1 MREVHIPLLTR
12 PLSRLTS
19 SMTFQQQLSLVV
31 AVGVLSMTLLSSLA
45 SAWQASRQV
54 EANLLKQSLQVAS
67 SLANQ
72 SQLALLSGASDN
84 AVDAIAATLAFP
96 DVLRIEIRNTSG
108 KLLVA
113 SGLQSAGSPSRP
125 ASHSMP
131 ESASHSAFVAAQ
143 DAHTWQLVAP
153 VWTTHN
159 ATPFDVEPP
168 PEKQLGHVVLSV
180 SKATLSSTVTHI
192 FLTNVVSS
200 LVIALVFLGV
210 LRCLAGRLNRPLEA
224 LSKAMAR
231 AEQGAVQVRTTA
243 QGPRDLQRMS
253 HAFNR
258 MLSALQERGEELQR
272 HRDNLGDLVRER
284 TEELKVEKERAEVA
298 SQAKTD
304 FLTRM
309 SHELRTPLNAIMGYA
324 QILEMDRELSD
335 RQRRIVQTMHESGDH
350 LLKLII
356 DILDL
361 SRIESGHTELHAAA
375 VQPRALAEQ
384 LDNAL
389 RIKAAEKGLTLLTHC
404 DDDVPAAVLVDDQR
418 LRQVLFNLLGNAL
431 KFTSNGT
438 VRLDILCLSATPGG
452 DAATLRFSVQDSGPG
467 IRAEDQARV
476 FEPFE
481 QAGDARSRA
490 QGTGLGLAISRQL
503 VRLMGGELQLRSQEG
518 QGCCFWFDLP
528 LPTTATPAGAR
539 SCASITGYEGPRQ
552 LVLIADDVATNRH
565 VLVELLRPLG
575 FDTLEACDGAQ
586 AVQLHKQQ
594 HPDLILMDLAMPVMD
609 GLEATRQ
616 ICSHGHGQAPNHAP
630 MIIALTANASPAHR
644 AQALL
649 SGASAFLPK
658 PFDRMEL
665 LSLIAQG
672 LELTWRHDANPPSEC
687 QA

>member
-1 MREVHIPLLTR
+1 MREVRIPLLTR
-12 PLSRLTS
+12 SLARLTS
-19 SMTFQQQLSLVV
+19 NMTFQQQLSLVV
-31 AVGVLSMTLLSSLA
+31 AIGVLSMTLLSSLA

-54 EANLLKQSLQVAS
+54 EDNLLKQSLQVAS

-84 AVDAIAATLAFP
+84 AGDAIAATLAFP

-113 SGLQSAGSPSRP
+113 SGLPSVGSLKWP
-125 ASHSMP
+125 ASP
-131 ESASHSAFVAAQ
+131 PVPQSASHSAFVAAQ

-153 VWTTHN
+153 VWTTRN

-180 SKATLSSTVTHI
+180 SKATLSSTVTNI

-200 LVIALVFLGV
+200 LVIALAFLGV

-243 QGPRDLQRMS
+243 QGPSDLQRMS

-335 RQRRIVQTMHESGDH
+335 RQRRIVQTMHESGAH

-375 VQPRALAEQ
+375 VQPRALADQ

-389 RIKAAEKGLTLLTHC
+389 RIKAAEKGLTLLAHC
-404 DDDVPAAVLVDDQR
+404 DDDVPAAVVVDDQR

-438 VRLDILCLSATPGG
+438 VRLDILCLSATPEGH
-452 DAATLRFSVQDSGPG
+452 AATLRFSVQDSGPG
-467 IRAEDQARV
+467 IRLEDQARV

-518 QGCCFWFDLP
+518 KGCCFWFDLP
-528 LPTTATPAGAR
+528 LPTTVTPAAAR
-539 SCASITGYEGPRQ
+539 ACASITGYEGPRQ

-575 FDTLEACDGAQ
+575 FDTLEACDGAE
-586 AVQLHKQQ
+586 AVQLHKQH

-616 ICSHGHGQAPNHAP
+616 ICSQSQAAHGTAP

-649 SGASAFLPK
+649 CGASAFLPK

-672 LELTWRHDANPPSEC
+672 LDLTWRHDANPPSEC
-687 QA
+687 PA